1 MSAILFAISFIV
13 LMILVMK
20 GVNLIPAAIIGG
32 IILSFAVE
40 GGPINALFTLFSQAS
55 GGFCSNLLIAF
66 MFGGMFGSVM
76 IGTGAVPSSTSS
88 ARTSPSSAWPSSWP
102 SAALSASSPG
112 SSWRPCLRSP

>member
-1 MSAILFAISFIV
+1 MSIAMSTILFAISFIV

-20 GVNLIPAAIIGG
+20 GVNPIPAAIIGG

-66 MFGGMFGSVM
+66 MFGGIEDCENTHSIAFKSFAASIQSRV
-76 IGTGAVPSSTSS
+76 ISSTSS
-88 ARTSPSSAWPSSWP
+88 ACFSNSGAT
-102 SAALSASSPG
+102 
-112 SSWRPCLRSP
+112 